1 MQTNKLS
8 EQTKK
13 LGDVITAAYEVS
25 DAITSDRA
33 MADELAARHLERVL
47 VRGGNLRLV
56 AALRDLARELA
67 PARARAVRSK
77 PRDARWAPAR
87 LAVGRR
93 AS

>member
-1 MQTNKLS
+1 MQNNNLS
-8 EQTKK
+8 AQTKK
-13 LGDVITAAYEVS
+13 LGDVITAAYAVS
-25 DAITSDRA
+25 GAITSDRA
-33 MADELAARHLERVL
+33 TADELAARHLERVL
-47 VRGGNLRLV
+47 VRGANLRLV

-67 PARARAVRSK
+67 PAGTRAVRSN